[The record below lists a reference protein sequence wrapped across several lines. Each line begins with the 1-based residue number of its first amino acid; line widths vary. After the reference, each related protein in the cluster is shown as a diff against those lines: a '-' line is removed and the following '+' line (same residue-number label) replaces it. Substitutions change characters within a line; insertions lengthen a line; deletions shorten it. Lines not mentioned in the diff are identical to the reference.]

1 MKMKLFHDLILDMR
15 KICWVTRLQILYLAT
30 FTMSSLGLLADAIVQ
45 PINNLYCYTDVTTFP
60 FPRVS
65 FVQKIQIV
73 QNKKNAKSF
82 VDKL

>member
-1 MKMKLFHDLILDMR
+1 
-15 KICWVTRLQILYLAT
+15 
-30 FTMSSLGLLADAIVQ
+30 MSSLGLLADAIVQ

-73 QNKKNAKSF
+73 QNKKERKKF
-82 VDKL
+82 CG